1 MMSISSDS
9 SEAADMNNIE
19 NPGITEA
26 ELEKALD
33 SRSDKPIYRVLKNA
47 RVGIAGLGGLGSNIA
62 SALVR
67 NGIGHLV
74 IADFDSVELSNI
86 NRQLYTLSH
95 VGMEK
100 APALKQILSRINPFC
115 EIEEHVTRVTEE
127 NVPVLFGQCDIVIE
141 AFDVPEQKAMLV
153 NAALEKLP
161 DAIVISG
168 SGMAGYG
175 NANAIRTR
183 VLSPRLTIC
192 GDGTTDV
199 AAGVGLTASRV
210 IICAGHMA
218 SRAIELILN
227 KEREIQE

>member
-1 MMSISSDS
+1 MSDA
-9 SEAADMNNIE
+9 ELQN
-19 NPGITEA
+19 ITEA
-26 ELEKALD
+26 ELEAALD
-33 SRSDKPIYRVLKNA
+33 SRSDKPIYRVLKKA

-100 APALKQILSRINPFC
+100 APALKKILSGINPFC

-127 NVPVLFGQCDIVIE
+127 NVQVLFGKCDIVIE

-153 NAALEKLP
+153 NSVLEKIP

-175 NANAIRTR
+175 NANAITTR
-183 VLSPRLTIC
+183 VLNRRLTIC

-199 AAGVGLTASRV
+199 ADGVGLTASRV

-218 SRAIELILN
+218 SRAIEIILN
-227 KEREIQE
+227 QKRSVSTWANSSKA